1 MLLKCLMGGK
11 LLHFCQISAHYDD
24 ACDSVEFS
32 IYLSMQ
38 VLIVSLHLGQ
48 PEAKFAINVGPVL
61 RALCYYYL
69 Q

>member
-1 MLLKCLMGGK
+1 MFLKCLMGGK
-11 LLHFCQISAHYDD
+11 LLHFWQISARYDT
-24 ACDSVEFS
+24 CDSVEFS

-38 VLIVSLHLGQ
+38 VLMVSLHLGQ

-69 Q
+69 K